1 MQETRVRSLG
11 WEDPLEKEMAIHSST
26 IAWKIPWTEEPGR
39 LQSMGLQRVRHDWAT
54 SLNIALNM
62 YHIFLCPWTFRLL
75 PCPYCKQCCS
85 EPGVVCI
92 LSNHGFLWLCSQE
105 WDCRVIWE
113 LYFSSLRSL
122 HTVLHHGYT
131 NLYSHQQCRRVYFPP
146 HPPHHLFA
154 VFLMMAVL
162 TGVRLIA
169 HCGFNLHFL
178 DG

>member
-1 MQETRVRSLG
+1 MACVLARINSAAMNIGYMYLFKLMFSFFSDKSRISLSDG
-11 WEDPLEKEMAIHSST
+11 SS
-26 IAWKIPWTEEPGR
+26 
-39 LQSMGLQRVRHDWAT
+39 
-54 SLNIALNM
+54 
-62 YHIFLCPWTFRLL
+62 IF
-75 PCPYCKQCCS
+75 S
-85 EPGVVCI
+85 V
-92 LSNHGFLWLCSQE
+92 
-105 WDCRVIWE
+105 
-113 LYFSSLRSL
+113 LRSL

-146 HPPHHLFA
+146 HPLHHLFA